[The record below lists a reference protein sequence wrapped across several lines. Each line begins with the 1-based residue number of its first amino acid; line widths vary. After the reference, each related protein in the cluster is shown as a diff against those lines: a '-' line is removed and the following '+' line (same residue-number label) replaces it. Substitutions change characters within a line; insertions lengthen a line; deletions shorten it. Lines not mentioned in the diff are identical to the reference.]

1 MIKADNQNL
10 RRYAVF
16 PITQE
21 TKNLEEFARDYLK
34 KGGKNAALNF
44 VFNSLDDKY
53 ILPLLKEYGF
63 VIVYRLDL

>member
-1 MIKADNQNL
+1 MIKADNQDV

-21 TKNLEEFARDYLK
+21 TKNLEDFARDYLK
-34 KGGKNAALNF
+34 KGGAKAELNF

-63 VIVYRLDL
+63 VIVYGLDL